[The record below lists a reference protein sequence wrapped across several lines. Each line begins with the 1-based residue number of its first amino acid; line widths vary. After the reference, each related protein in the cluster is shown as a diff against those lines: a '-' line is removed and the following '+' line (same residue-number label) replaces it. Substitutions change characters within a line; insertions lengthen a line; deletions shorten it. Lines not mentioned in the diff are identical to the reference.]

1 MQEVF
6 PGLSPVGKYLFFC
19 RYTPG
24 HKNDVYRVDA
34 SSIPALRSTANL
46 PKENPK

>member
-1 MQEVF
+1 MSILLWV
-6 PGLSPVGKYLFFC
+6 YA
-19 RYTPG
+19 G
-24 HKNDVYRVDA
+24 HKNDVYWVDA